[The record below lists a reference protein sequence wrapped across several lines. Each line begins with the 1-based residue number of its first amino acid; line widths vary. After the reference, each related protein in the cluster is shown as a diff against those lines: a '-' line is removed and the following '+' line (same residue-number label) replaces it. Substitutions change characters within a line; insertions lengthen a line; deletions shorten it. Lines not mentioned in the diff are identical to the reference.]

1 MTYEGM
7 VDLEKI
13 EDPVE
18 KKAIRVQIN
27 EFGQTPKQL
36 FKIPHPP
43 RMALMMSN
51 MMVKELNEKEKKNEK
66 KGTMESFEE
75 SKDSNAEKKTMMDN
89 QSIGKF
95 INNKETFK
103 YALIQKVHKKYFK
116 RFFSVGTNFGL
127 AKSPIRISSMRIK
140 S

>member
-43 RMALMMSN
+43 RMALIGAGI
-51 MMVKELNEKEKKNEK
+51 MVKELGESNRKKER
-66 KGTMESFEE
+66 KGST
-75 SKDSNAEKKTMMDN
+75 
-89 QSIGKF
+89 
-95 INNKETFK
+95 KETGQWGF
-103 YALIQKVHKKYFK
+103 Y
-116 RFFSVGTNFGL
+116 
-127 AKSPIRISSMRIK
+127 
-140 S
+140 